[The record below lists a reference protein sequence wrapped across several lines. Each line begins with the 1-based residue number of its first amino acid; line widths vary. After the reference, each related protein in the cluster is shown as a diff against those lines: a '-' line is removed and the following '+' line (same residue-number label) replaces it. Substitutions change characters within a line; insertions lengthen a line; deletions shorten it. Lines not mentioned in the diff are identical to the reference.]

1 MYCQLVWI
9 TQNRCLNNRI
19 NHLHECALRIPRQKN
34 PILKLCLKMTKSVTI
49 HIRDLYYL
57 VIEIYKVKN
66 DFSPDIMTD
75 IFIFKENNN

>member
-34 PILKLCLKMTKSVTI
+34 PILKLCLKMTNLLLFTYYS
-49 HIRDLYYL
+49 HYL

-66 DFSPDIMTD
+66 DVSPDIMTD